1 MLTPLPLVNSSVS
14 FSLLRF
20 VLSRFKFCQSIRHEQ
35 LIEKHQQL
43 LERFYETIL
52 NEDEDT
58 DVSDEIS
65 QLSSLIKSYQ
75 ELVAVQSNDL

>member
-1 MLTPLPLVNSSVS
+1 MSSYPT
-14 FSLLRF
+14 
-20 VLSRFKFCQSIRHEQ
+20 QSWQTKHQQ

-43 LERFYETIL
+43 LERFYDTIL

-58 DVSDEIS
+58 DVSDEIA

-75 ELVAVQSNDL
+75 ELVAVPNQDL

>member
-1 MLTPLPLVNSSVS
+1 MSSHPN
-14 FSLLRF
+14 
-20 VLSRFKFCQSIRHEQ
+20 QSWQTKHEQ

-43 LERFYETIL
+43 LERFYNTIL

-58 DVSDEIS
+58 DVSDEIA

-75 ELVAVQSNDL
+75 ELVAVQNQDL

>member
-1 MLTPLPLVNSSVS
+1 MSS
-14 FSLLRF
+14 LE
-20 VLSRFKFCQSIRHEQ
+20 KQSWQTKHEQ

-43 LERFYETIL
+43 LERFYDTIL

-58 DVSDEIS
+58 DVSDEVS

-75 ELVAVQSNDL
+75 ELIAVQISRD

>member
-1 MLTPLPLVNSSVS
+1 MSS
-14 FSLLRF
+14 LE
-20 VLSRFKFCQSIRHEQ
+20 KQSWQTKHEQ

-43 LERFYETIL
+43 LERFYDTIL

-65 QLSSLIKSYQ
+65 QLSSLIKS
-75 ELVAVQSNDL
+75 

>member
-1 MLTPLPLVNSSVS
+1 MSS
-14 FSLLRF
+14 LE
-20 VLSRFKFCQSIRHEQ
+20 KQSWQTKHEQ

-43 LERFYETIL
+43 LERFYDTIM

-58 DVSDEIS
+58 DVSDEVS

-75 ELVAVQSNDL
+75 ELVTMKTGSES